1 MEREPVNFDGSVDTS
16 LPSKPRWHPFI
27 PIGIFIAAI
36 LFHSLIIF
44 FYLPPVQTDFMREED
59 HLWESTRASRQF
71 LRASFKNRGEGHFN
85 EAAHLSAMAAAAA
98 PWNIDS
104 RRLSNLSFG
113 TAGFVE
119 RALRVVFPLTA
130 SRRFDR
136 AALYIEAGKA
146 DEAAKIMQQLIDE
159 GYEFKR
165 DYYQSAEP
173 VMLEEEIISVFR
185 KLSEQSQNDVD
196 RLYDYGVVLRQFGF
210 HSQALRVQ
218 REGQVL
224 DASNPRIK
232 QEISFLEKIL
242 LLPKKREGKRS
253 NGLEKSP

>member
-1 MEREPVNFDGSVDTS
+1 MKPPICQQWLLRLLPGASIQGVFPIFLLERLD
-16 LPSKPRWHPFI
+16 LW
-27 PIGIFIAAI
+27 
-36 LFHSLIIF
+36 
-44 FYLPPVQTDFMREED
+44 RE
-59 HLWESTRASRQF
+59 
-71 LRASFKNRGEGHFN
+71 
-85 EAAHLSAMAAAAA
+85 
-98 PWNIDS
+98 
-104 RRLSNLSFG
+104 
-113 TAGFVE
+113 
-119 RALRVVFPLTA
+119 PLTA

-165 DYYQSAEP
+165 DYYQSADP
-173 VMLEEEIISVFR
+173 VMLEEEIIFVFR

-196 RLYDYGVVLRQFGF
+196 KLYDYGIVLRQFGF

-253 NGLEKSP
+253 NGLEKNP